1 MPEDGRQDEQDERS
15 VDERIKSA
23 VEAAVNQ
30 TTEAFQSKLNQQA
43 EQFKGEI
50 AGLNRRNSELENAL
64 KTKEDETMTV
74 EQQIQQLRDER
85 RADQQASALREKR
98 LTWRAKAAELHI
110 DDPTLVEGIDGTKSL
125 EDGVSYIEKLA
136 ETAQNIGKQLAN
148 DTLAKAGYKP
158 GSGATDHEEGAT
170 PPDPS
175 SLSFSDLNQMSDDQ
189 LESIGRSDA

>member
-1 MPEDGRQDEQDERS
+1 MPDEGRQDEQNERS
-15 VDERIKSA
+15 VDEQIRAEVDKVTA
-23 VEAAVNQ
+23 
-30 TTEAFQSKLNQQA
+30 AFQSKLDQQTEA
-43 EQFKGEI
+43 FKGEI

-64 KTKEDETMTV
+64 KAKADETMTV

-98 LTWRAKAAELHI
+98 LEWRAKAAELHL
-110 DDPTLVEGIDGTKSL
+110 DDLSLVDGIDSTKTL

-136 ETAQNIGKQLAN
+136 GAAQNLAKALTN

-158 GSGATDHEEGAT
+158 GSGATDHEQGAA

-175 SLSFSDLNQMSDDQ
+175 SLSFSDLNQMSDSQ
-189 LESIGRSDA
+189 LDAIGRSEA